1 MMGLV
6 ELQEA
11 IQNNVEFLRTADL
24 LPAAEVQLLLSW
36 GIGVHQTLFK
46 GFELDMLRNLY
57 LFGNTIAIV
66 GGELAGISDSEGVG
80 RLDGHLELL
89 SVDFSHSLDLLECNH
104 IAIFK
109 AVPLVFVAVHHTLGI
124 LADSDDDCG
133 SALFSVF
140 IMDHVF
146 VSEINKSEPIQAQ
159 ITGVDEAHV
168 LASASV
174 VEVD

>member
-1 MMGLV
+1 MGLV

-24 LPAAEVQLLLSW
+24 LPAAEVQFLLSW

-66 GGELAGISDSEGVG
+66 GGELAGISNGEGVG
-80 RLDGHLELL
+80 RLNSHLELL
-89 SVDFSHSLDLLECNH
+89 SVDFCHSLDFLECNH

-109 AVPLVFVAVHHTLGI
+109 AVPLVLVALHHTI
-124 LADSDDDCG
+124 YIVADCNDDCRPT
-133 SALFSVF
+133 LFSVF
-140 IMDHVF
+140 VVNNML
-146 VSEINKSEPIQAQ
+146 VSEINKSEPVKAQ
-159 ITGVDEAHV
+159 ISGVYEAYI